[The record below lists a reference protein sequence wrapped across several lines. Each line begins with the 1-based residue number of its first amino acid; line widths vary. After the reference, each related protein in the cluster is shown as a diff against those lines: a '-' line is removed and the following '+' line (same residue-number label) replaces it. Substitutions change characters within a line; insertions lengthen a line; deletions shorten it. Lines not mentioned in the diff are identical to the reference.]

1 MENWF
6 QEGQSYFSTLAEQS
20 SPGMLSDHPVRSVS
34 MVEHMSPG
42 LVGSERM
49 NSDLVGSDIGIISSL
64 ASGVQPRFDMTGEL
78 ITQVSQ

>member
-1 MENWF
+1 M
-6 QEGQSYFSTLAEQS
+6 S
-20 SPGMLSDHPVRSVS
+20 S
-34 MVEHMSPG
+34 G

-64 ASGVQPRFDMTGEL
+64 ASGIQPRFDMTARL